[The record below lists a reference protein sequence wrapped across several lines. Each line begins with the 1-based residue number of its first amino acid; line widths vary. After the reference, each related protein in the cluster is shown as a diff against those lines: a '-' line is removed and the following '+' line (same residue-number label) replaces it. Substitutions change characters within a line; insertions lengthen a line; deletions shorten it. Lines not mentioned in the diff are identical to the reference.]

1 MIRWEYVV
9 EGFNRWDA
17 RQLHEILNDRGGDG
31 WELAA
36 IDWDTRV
43 MIFKRWF

>member
-9 EGFNRWDA
+9 DGFSRWA
-17 RQLHEILNDRGGDG
+17 EPQLQDVLNERGAAG

-43 MIFKRWF
+43 VVFKRWS